1 MKVLLVGSGGRE
13 HALAWKI
20 AQSKRVSRLYCAPGN
35 VGMRDLGEL
44 VNISAE
50 DVPAVVDFAKT
61 EKVDLVVVGPE
72 DPLCNGMVD
81 DLEALGIRAFGP
93 RKAAARLEGD
103 KVFAK
108 EMMQHR
114 SVPTG
119 EARVFTKFKD
129 AKAYVASRDTG
140 LAIKAAG
147 LAKGKGVIVCED
159 PSEAILAL
167 ERIMVS
173 REFGSAGDQVLVE
186 EKLIGPEIS
195 VLAFVDGSNI
205 YVMELSQDHKPIGE
219 GDTGPNTGGMG
230 AYSPTKLVND
240 KILAQIEREVLVP
253 IVDALRNEG
262 IEYKG
267 VLYAGLMLTAGGPKT
282 LEFNCRFGDP
292 EAQPLFMR
300 LKTDLVDVM
309 EAVIDGTLDK
319 ITLDWDKRAA
329 VCVVMSSGGYPG
341 HYEKGKEITGLS
353 DAGAMEDVVV
363 FHAGTKGVGDKVVT
377 NGGRV
382 LGVTALGHDFVA
394 ARDKAYAAVDKIQFE
409 GAYCRRDIGA
419 QALK

>member
-20 AQSKRVSRLYCAPGN
+20 AQSKRVSKLYCAPGN
-35 VGMRDLGEL
+35 IGMKDLGEL
-44 VNISAE
+44 VNLSAE

-72 DPLCNGMVD
+72 DPLCGGMVD

-167 ERIMVS
+167 ERIMVD
-173 REFGSAGDQVLVE
+173 REFGKAGDQVLVE
-186 EKLIGPEIS
+186 EKLTGPEVS

-230 AYSPTKLVND
+230 AYSPTTLVSDKL
-240 KILAQIEREVLVP
+240 LAQIEREVLVP
-253 IVDALRNEG
+253 IVDAMRTEG

-292 EAQPLFMR
+292 EAQPLLMR
-300 LKTDLVDVM
+300 LKTDIVDVM
-309 EAVIDGTLDK
+309 DAVIDGTLDK
-319 ITLDWDKRAA
+319 ITLEWDSRAA
-329 VCVVMSSGGYPG
+329 VCVVMASGGYPG
-341 HYEKGKEITGLS
+341 SYDKGKEITGLAE
-353 DAGAMEDVVV
+353 AGATDGVVV
-363 FHAGTKGVGDKVVT
+363 FHAGTKGVGDKIVT

-382 LGVTALGHDFVA
+382 LGVTALGDDFVA
-394 ARDKAYAAVDKIQFE
+394 ARDKAYAAVDKIHFE